1 MFTDEELMQ
10 WIEHFG
16 RLNVQE
22 LVAKRQDMRD
32 VITYLRAERSLE
44 LAKVMAF
51 VTSDSVRFEREE
63 ASPPVAEGSGLCAED
78 GVRKDTNLVIE
89 KREV

>member
-1 MFTDEELMQ
+1 MLTDGELMQ

-16 RLNVQE
+16 RWNVQE

-44 LAKVMAF
+44 LAKVIAF
-51 VTSDSVRFEREE
+51 VTSDQVLFEREE
-63 ASPPVAEGSGLCAED
+63 ASDLSLRGLNNVQKMD
-78 GVRKDTNLVIE
+78 
-89 KREV
+89 